1 MTSAGSNHQHPNATT
16 PNEFPAPQSA
26 PASGIDPNGNLA
38 TSGYAPNENQ
48 LAGLVEAA
56 TAAAGQDVSEWAAA
70 AAVAAAAGAA
80 GHQHHLDGYPT
91 DMHMEEDSFAD
102 ASFGSGLGAGRPLR
116 GPGSATEHSQSSGLS
131 RTVSKKRKR
140 DDPLDP
146 ALTAAGPGGH
156 QQQQQQQHHHHTP
169 HHYGE
174 SIDIRSAPPQSL
186 SEARAVGLH
195 SAAALFRQPSSNKK
209 YTRPPMSKLFSSL
222 ELSPENFLHLQAAAK
237 TYMLDDKHPERRE
250 CVGQRGKGDTEMV
263 KLRLWNCVRHFLE
276 VEGHGERF
284 FGESVVNEGVDPRTY
299 IWPRDQQK
307 IISLVIPLLRR
318 MVTNERQRQYAV
330 ETRKGGGTE
339 ERRRRKTED
348 SVQNMNSA
356 SPPKFPVEEQLQM
369 HAQQHA
375 PEGYAPTH
383 PDLGSTSQDMDLG
396 LTDLLPD
403 GYPADWNAIAKSYE
417 SYNQNYELDN
427 LMYLSGLHQPDW
439 RGLVAAVDSHYQ
451 VCHDG
456 HDECPPQCEN
466 ENINR
471 ILESNATSD
480 LRWRIGG
487 GGGRGQLARNEF
499 ATSITRDVSRI
510 IRDNLAAKR
519 GVHPSTEDQASMA
532 SANFPPLPA
541 GLNVAPTTTTPI
553 SLRINVMQNGKRIL
567 PRFDL
572 PAGHCPDLEMLK
584 QIICRRFAGQLPGL
598 LTDPSLDPAAW
609 ASSIGWRFRV
619 WLPEGLTPVQN
630 DGEWTIALL
639 SAGNIEWMDG
649 DLRVLVELDVA
660 P

>member
-1 MTSAGSNHQHPNATT
+1 MTSSASNHQHPSTSAA
-16 PNEFPAPQSA
+16 EFSAHQTAPS
-26 PASGIDPNGNLA
+26 SSIDPNGNIA

-80 GHQHHLDGYPT
+80 GHQHHLDGYPPEIHIE
-91 DMHMEEDSFAD
+91 DDSFAD
-102 ASFGSGLGAGRPLR
+102 AGFGAGLTAGRQLR
-116 GPGSATEHSQSSGLS
+116 GPGPSASEHNQPSGLS

-146 ALTAAGPGGH
+146 ALTASGPSGH
-156 QQQQQQQHHHHTP
+156 QQQPHHHNS
-169 HHYGE
+169 HHYGGDGL
-174 SIDIRSAPPQSL
+174 DIRSAPPQSL

-209 YTRPPMSKLFSSL
+209 YTRPPMSKLFASL

-237 TYMLDDKHPERRE
+237 SYMLDDKHPERRE

-276 VEGHGERF
+276 AEGHGERF
-284 FGESVVNEGVDPRTY
+284 FGENVVNEGIGPRTY
-299 IWPRDQQK
+299 VWPRDQQK

-348 SVQNMNSA
+348 SLQNMNSA

-369 HAQQHA
+369 HNP
-375 PEGYAPTH
+375 PEGYVPTH
-383 PDLGSTSQDMDLG
+383 HEMGTTSQDMELG
-396 LTDLLPD
+396 LTDLFLD
-403 GYPADWNAIAKSYE
+403 GYPADWNAISKTYE
-417 SYNQNYELDN
+417 TYNQNYELDN
-427 LMYLSGLHQPDW
+427 LWYLSGLQQPDW

-451 VCHDG
+451 VYHGGDYDCPTPCEDG
-456 HDECPPQCEN
+456 
-466 ENINR
+466 NINR
-471 ILESNATSD
+471 ILHANSASD

-487 GGGRGQLARNEF
+487 NRSQVARNEF
-499 ATSITRDVSRI
+499 ASSITRDVSRI
-510 IRDNLAAKR
+510 IRDNIATKH
-519 GVHPSTEDQASMA
+519 GVHTSSGDQTPMHPS
-532 SANFPPLPA
+532 NFPPLPA
-541 GLNVAPTTTTPI
+541 GLTLNNHPAATPQAPI
-553 SLRINVMQNGKRIL
+553 SLRINIMQSGKRVL
-567 PRFDL
+567 PRVDL
-572 PAGHCPDLEMLK
+572 PASHCPDLETMK
-584 QIICRRFAGQLPGL
+584 QILCRRFAGQLPGL
-598 LTDPSLDPAAW
+598 SADPSLDPAAYM
-609 ASSIGWRFRV
+609 SSIDWRFKV
-619 WLPEGLTPVQN
+619 WLPDGLTPVQN

-639 SAGNIEWMDG
+639 SSGNIDWMDG
-649 DLRVLVELDVA
+649 VLRVLVELEGTS
-660 P
+660 